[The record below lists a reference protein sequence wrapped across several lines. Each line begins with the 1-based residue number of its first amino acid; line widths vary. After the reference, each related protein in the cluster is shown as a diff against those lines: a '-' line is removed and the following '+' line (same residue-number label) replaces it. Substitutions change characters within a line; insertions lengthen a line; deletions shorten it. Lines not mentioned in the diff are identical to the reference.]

1 MTLGNIFVRPG
12 RALAAGA
19 AILGLVGTA
28 VVPRPAHAV
37 DPAAAVGIGLGG
49 LALGTALGAASNPY
63 YNPYYRS
70 PYGYY
75 GYPYG
80 YYGTPAPAYTT
91 APGYYYPPAAYYQPR
106 NCWDAY
112 SRRYYAC

>member
-12 RALAAGA
+12 RTLAAGA

-37 DPAAAVGIGLGG
+37 DPAAAVGIGLGA
-49 LALGTALGAASNPY
+49 LAVGTALGAASNPY
-63 YNPYYRS
+63 YNPYY
-70 PYGYY
+70 

-80 YYGTPAPAYTT
+80 YYGNPSGYYAPPAYTT
-91 APGYYYPPAAYYQPR
+91 APGYYPPSAYYHPR